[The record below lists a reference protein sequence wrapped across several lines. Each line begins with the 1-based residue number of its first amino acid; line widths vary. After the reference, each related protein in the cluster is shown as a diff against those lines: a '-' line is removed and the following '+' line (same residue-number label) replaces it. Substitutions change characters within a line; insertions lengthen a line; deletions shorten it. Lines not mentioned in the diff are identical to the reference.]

1 MIMKMQDILLEG
13 KMKEIDTNLQNKDYH
28 AVAQKIFNKAK
39 HLGVEAAADE
49 QTSNIKRL
57 VSNEAQKLLH
67 SIGMRGDNFKQ
78 VMREIDKMISRD
90 KDL

>member
-1 MIMKMQDILLEG
+1 MKMQDILLEG

-39 HLGVEAAADE
+39 KLGIEAAADE
-49 QTSNIKRL
+49 RTPSIKRS

-67 SIGMRGDNFKQ
+67 GIGMRGSNFDQ
-78 VMREIDKMISRD
+78 VMSEINKMISKD